1 MADKPDTILVEN
13 PWQTLREYTDAR
25 IGLGRAGIS
34 LPTRAH
40 LEFQLAHA
48 RARDAVHLP
57 LGFVQLQQDLEQVL
71 AQAGL
76 PGPVLKLASQADG
89 RPQYLQ
95 RPDYGRQLSSS
106 SQEAL
111 TQWMADSPPAAF
123 DIAVVVADGLSSLA
137 VQRHA
142 APMLDCLLTS
152 LADTSLK
159 VGPVV
164 MVEQGRVAIGDPI
177 GETLKARMLVMLIG
191 ERPGLSSPD
200 SLGIYFTWK
209 PASGKHDANRN
220 CISNVRHEGLRYEEA
235 THKLMYLLLEADRR
249 ALSGVALKDESDNGQ
264 PSLASKS
271 GNLLL
276 KTPNT

>member
-1 MADKPDTILVEN
+1 MTDTLLVEN
-13 PWQTLREYTDAR
+13 PWQVLREYTDAR
-25 IGLGRAGIS
+25 IGLGRAGVS

-57 LGFVQLQQDLEQVL
+57 LDFVQLQQDLEQTL
-71 AQAGL
+71 LQAGL
-76 PGPVLKLASQADG
+76 KGPVLKLASQAND

-95 RPDYGRQLSSS
+95 RPDYGRQLSVASREWLAQWLTD
-106 SQEAL
+106 SQ
-111 TQWMADSPPAAF
+111 PAAF
-123 DIAVVVADGLSSLA
+123 DIVIVVADGLSSLA

-142 APMLDCLLTS
+142 APLLGSLLAS
-152 LADTSLK
+152 LADTPLR

-177 GETLKARMLVMLIG
+177 GEILKARMLVMLIG

-200 SLGIYFTWK
+200 SLGIYFTWQ

-235 THKLMYLLLEADRR
+235 THKLMYLLLEAGRR
-249 ALSGVALKDESDNGQ
+249 QLSGVALKDESDNGQ
-264 PSLASKS
+264 QQLKNKP

-276 KTPNT
+276 NTL

>member
-1 MADKPDTILVEN
+1 MTDTLLVEN
-13 PWQTLREYTDAR
+13 PWQVLREYTDAR
-25 IGLGRAGIS
+25 IGLGRAGVS

-57 LGFVQLQQDLEQVL
+57 LDFVQLQQDLEQAL
-71 AQAGL
+71 LQAGL
-76 PGPVLKLASQADG
+76 KGPVLKLASQAND

-95 RPDYGRQLSSS
+95 RPDYGRQLSVASREWLVQWLTD
-106 SQEAL
+106 SQ
-111 TQWMADSPPAAF
+111 PAAF
-123 DIAVVVADGLSSLA
+123 DIAIVVADGLSSLA

-142 APMLDCLLTS
+142 APLLGSLLAS
-152 LADTSLK
+152 LADTPLR

-177 GETLKARMLVMLIG
+177 GEILKARMLVMLIG

-200 SLGIYFTWK
+200 SLGIYFTWQ

-235 THKLMYLLLEADRR
+235 THKLMYLLLEAGRR
-249 ALSGVALKDESDNGQ
+249 QLSGVALKDESDNGQ
-264 PSLASKS
+264 QQLKNKP

-276 KTPNT
+276 NTL

>member
-1 MADKPDTILVEN
+1 MTDTLLVEN
-13 PWQTLREYTDAR
+13 PWQVLREYTDAR
-25 IGLGRAGIS
+25 IGLGRAGVS

-57 LGFVQLQQDLEQVL
+57 LDFVQLQQDLEQAL
-71 AQAGL
+71 LQAGL
-76 PGPVLKLASQADG
+76 KGPVLKLASQAND

-95 RPDYGRQLSSS
+95 RPDYGRQLSVASREWLVQWLTD
-106 SQEAL
+106 SQ
-111 TQWMADSPPAAF
+111 PAAF
-123 DIAVVVADGLSSLA
+123 DIAIVVADGLSSLA

-142 APMLDCLLTS
+142 APLLGSLLAS
-152 LADTSLK
+152 LADTPLR

-177 GETLKARMLVMLIG
+177 GEILKARMLVMLIG

-200 SLGIYFTWK
+200 SLGIYFTWQ

-235 THKLMYLLLEADRR
+235 IHKLMYLLLEAGRR
-249 ALSGVALKDESDNGQ
+249 QLSGVALKDESDNGQ
-264 PSLASKS
+264 QQLKNKP

-276 KTPNT
+276 NTL